1 MPLFAVSDPLLVS
14 FFPPVLGNLLF
25 SPENPSTSAVLP
37 YTIPTGENL
46 APAPFF
52 GEQA

>member
-1 MPLFAVSDPLLVS
+1 MPLFAGSDPLLVS
-14 FFPPVLGNLLF
+14 FFPPVLGNLPF

-37 YTIPTGENL
+37 YAVPMGENL

-52 GEQA
+52 